1 MQDLAE
7 LERRITAA
15 LQRIGTG
22 LESLSIGAGAVETGA
37 DDPAGAAAAA
47 SEIAT
52 LQAELENERAVSAQ
66 LREILASLQD
76 AGPTDP
82 NSAEAQV
89 EKMTRQLDVQGLE
102 MQRMRKSLIQMRG
115 NLRALRQAQSAGL
128 ADPDAIN
135 RAMVAEL
142 DSVRVS
148 RLAEMAEM
156 DEILAELDP
165 LIGEVRLDA

>member
-22 LESLSIGAGAVETGA
+22 LESLTNGAGAMPVGTDNA
-37 DDPAGAAAAA
+37 TDVAATSA
-47 SEIAT
+47 EIAR
-52 LQAELENERAVSAQ
+52 LQAELDAERAVTAQ
-66 LREILASLQD
+66 LRDALRALQD

-82 NSAEAQV
+82 TSAEAQV

-115 NLRALRQAQSAGL
+115 NLRALRQAQAAGIV
-128 ADPDAIN
+128 DPDAIN

-142 DSVRVS
+142 DSVRIS

-165 LIGEVRLDA
+165 LIGEVRVDA